1 MAAALVRA
9 SQAPDAYL
17 FSVCLLACL
26 LADIAD
32 KQQDAG
38 QSVRVQISA
47 SLAGGRSAYQH
58 RYAALNSVPCIL
70 SVQLTC
76 SNRDNTSNA
85 NGFPTNSIY
94 CFEH

>member
-1 MAAALVRA
+1 
-9 SQAPDAYL
+9 
-17 FSVCLLACL
+17 
-26 LADIAD
+26 
-32 KQQDAG
+32 
-38 QSVRVQISA
+38 
-47 SLAGGRSAYQH
+47 
-58 RYAALNSVPCIL
+58 LNSVPCIL